1 MKNLITN
8 KIHSKQSVLILLVIL
23 GLIYLSNL
31 FFPVTF
37 DDDFAY
43 AAKGNPFMLQAQEYF
58 TFHGRYITHTIGRL
72 ILQLRDPLTNI
83 LTSLLGILFIF
94 VAYNTIQPNFLK
106 QDNKKDPYLL
116 LILSSLLLSCLV
128 ASWTG
133 YTQTIFMVAYVLSCI
148 LLLLFLNPYL
158 QLIKNKEYSISPVL
172 IAFLGVL
179 AGNSYESSI
188 ATLPLLLLIALFLK
202 YKKRV
207 LPLWYW
213 IGIIGFLVGFSILIA
228 TPVNWD
234 NSRIN
239 SYGGGTNWEFA
250 GQYLNWNDLGFKK
263 YFYSLAKI
271 YLFGE
276 YPWLIYS
283 APFCIIFILILRKN
297 LLLEKDWTKA
307 LHIIPII
314 FFLYSWGL
322 VTVMMAAPMFH
333 GGPLNFGLAFLYIS
347 VVMIINSHVELNPSA
362 LSNVKKFSYFMTALA
377 LIIWLV
383 MVPTWLHYRTEYNEV
398 VNKINIAKQN
408 NQTEV
413 IVKPFTQY
421 TIKTPFGNI
430 IPVYL
435 FTGDGFYGRMAG
447 YYDFEKI
454 TVDR

>member
-1 MKNLITN
+1 MKNLIKN
-8 KIHSKQSVLILLVIL
+8 KIHLNKSVLILLVIL
-23 GLIYLSNL
+23 GLICLSNL
-31 FFPVTF
+31 FFPITF

-43 AAKGNPFMLQAQEYF
+43 AAKGNPFLLQAQEYF

-94 VAYNTIQPNFLK
+94 VAYNTVQPNFLK

-133 YTQTIFMVAYVLSCI
+133 YTQTLFLVTYVFSFTLV
-148 LLLLFLNPYL
+148 LLFLTPYL
-158 QLIKNKEYSISPVL
+158 QLIKEEQYNISPIL
-172 IAFLGVL
+172 IFLLGLLV
-179 AGNSYESSI
+179 GNTHEQI
-188 ATLPLLLLIALFLK
+188 VATLPILLLIALFLK
-202 YKKRV
+202 FKKRV

-213 IGIIGFLVGFSILIA
+213 IGILGFLVGFTILMA
-228 TPVNWD
+228 TPVNWN

-239 SYGGGTNWEFA
+239 GYGGGTNWEFA

-271 YLFGE
+271 YLLGT
-276 YPWLIYS
+276 YPWLIYG
-283 APFCIIFILILRKN
+283 APFFITFGLILRKN
-297 LLLEKDWTKA
+297 LLLEKDWTKPV
-307 LHIIPII
+307 HIIPII
-314 FFLYSWGL
+314 FFIYSWGL
-322 VTVMMAAPMFH
+322 VSVMMAAPLFH
-333 GGPLNFGLAFLYIS
+333 GGPLNFGLTFLYIS
-347 VVMIINSHVELNPSA
+347 MVMVINSHLELNPSA
-362 LSNVKKFSYFMTALA
+362 LFTVKRFAYFMVALA

-383 MVPTWLHYRTEYNEV
+383 MVPTWLHYRVEYNEIV
-398 VNKINIAKQN
+398 DKINIAKQN
-408 NQTEV
+408 NQSEI
-413 IVKPFTQY
+413 IVTPFTQY

-435 FTGDGFYGRMAG
+435 FTSDGFYNRMAG
-447 YYDFEKI
+447 YYEFEKI

>member
-1 MKNLITN
+1 M
-8 KIHSKQSVLILLVIL
+8 
-23 GLIYLSNL
+23 SNL
-31 FFPVTF
+31 FFPITF

-43 AAKGNPFMLQAQEYF
+43 AAEGNPFMLQAQEYF
-58 TFHGRYITHTIGRL
+58 AFHGRYTTHTLGRL

-83 LTSLLGILFIF
+83 LTTFLGILFIF
-94 VAYNTIQPNFLK
+94 VAYNTVQPNFLK

-133 YTQTIFMVAYVLSCI
+133 YTQTI
-148 LLLLFLNPYL
+148 
-158 QLIKNKEYSISPVL
+158 
-172 IAFLGVL
+172 
-179 AGNSYESSI
+179 
-188 ATLPLLLLIALFLK
+188 ATIPLLLLIALFLK

-207 LPLWYW
+207 LPFWYW
-213 IGIIGFLVGFSILIA
+213 IGIIGFLVGFTVLMA

-239 SYGGGTNWEFA
+239 GYGGGTNWEFA

-283 APFCIIFILILRKN
+283 APFCMIFILILRKN
-297 LLLEKDWTKA
+297 LLLEKDWTKP

-314 FFLYSWGL
+314 FFIYSWGL

-333 GGPLNFGLAFLYIS
+333 GGPLNFGLTFLYIS
-347 VVMIINSHVELNPSA
+347 VVMVINSHVELNPSA
-362 LSNVKKFSYFMTALA
+362 LSAVKKFSYFMTALA

-383 MVPTWLHYRTEYNEV
+383 MVPTWLHYRTEYNEIV
-398 VNKINIAKQN
+398 DKINIAKQN

-421 TIKTPFGNI
+421 VIKTPFGNI

-435 FTGDGFYGRMAG
+435 FTSDGFYSRMAG

>member
-8 KIHSKQSVLILLVIL
+8 KIHLNKSVLILLIIL

-43 AAKGNPFMLQAQEYF
+43 ATKGNPFILQAQEYF

-72 ILQLRDPLTNI
+72 ILQLRDPLTDI
-83 LTSLLGILFIF
+83 LTSLLGIVFIF
-94 VAYNTIQPNFLK
+94 VAYNTVQPNFVK

-128 ASWTG
+128 GSWTI
-133 YTQTIFMVAYVLSCI
+133 YTQTMLTVSYTLSFIF
-148 LLLLFLNPYL
+148 LLLFLNVYF
-158 QLIKNKEYSISPVL
+158 QFIRNKEYNISLTLVVL
-172 IAFLGVL
+172 LGII
-179 AGNSYESSI
+179 AGNTHEQSVAI
-188 ATLPLLLLIALFLK
+188 VPLLLFITIFLK
-202 YKKRV
+202 YKKRA

-213 IGIIGFLVGFSILIA
+213 IGIIGFLVGFAILMA
-228 TPVNWD
+228 TPINWD
-234 NSRIN
+234 NSRMN
-239 SYGGGTNWEFA
+239 SYGGGANWEFA

-271 YLFGE
+271 MWFGDF
-276 YPWLIYS
+276 PWLIYS
-283 APFCIIFILILRKN
+283 APFSMIFALTLRKN

-307 LHIIPII
+307 LHVIPVLL
-314 FFLYSWGL
+314 FLFSWMAVG
-322 VTVMMAAPMFH
+322 VMAAAPSFY
-333 GGPLNFGLAFLYIS
+333 GGPINFGLAFLYIS
-347 VVMIINSHVELNPSA
+347 IVMVINSHVELNPSA
-362 LSNVKKFSYFMTALA
+362 LSLIKKFSYFMVALA
-377 LIIWLV
+377 LVIWLV
-383 MVPTWLHYRTEYNEV
+383 MVPTWLHYRTEYNELV
-398 VNKINIAKQN
+398 DKINIAKQN
-408 NQTEV
+408 NQSEI

-421 TIKTPFGNI
+421 KIKTPFGNI

-435 FTGDGFYGRMAG
+435 YTGDGFYNRMAI